1 MKVHGRVKAMMKE
14 MDMNTN
20 GTYFQTDRQPGR
32 SVARNPK
39 LNDDDEIIVKKN
51 NSQTIIAPIITAK
64 VINDLLLI
72 I

>member
-1 MKVHGRVKAMMKE
+1 MMKE

-20 GTYFQTDRQPGR
+20 GTYFQTDKQPGR

-51 NSQTIIAPIITAK
+51 SRTIIAPIITAK